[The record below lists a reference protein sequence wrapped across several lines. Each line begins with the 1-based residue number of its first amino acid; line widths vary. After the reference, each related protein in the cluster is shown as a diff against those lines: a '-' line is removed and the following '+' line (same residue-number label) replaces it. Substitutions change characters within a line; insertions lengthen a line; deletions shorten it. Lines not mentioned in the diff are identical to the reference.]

1 MLIGGF
7 ESECEMDSIK
17 FDVDKENGNNTMY
30 FIVNSND
37 LEKFVNEIYF
47 FIMENKVENKLNEQD
62 VAIWDFS

>member
-1 MLIGGF
+1 
-7 ESECEMDSIK
+7 
-17 FDVDKENGNNTMY
+17 MY

>member
-1 MLIGGF
+1 
-7 ESECEMDSIK
+7 MDSIK
-17 FDVDKENGNNTMY
+17 IDVDKEYGNNTMY